1 MMPKDFLKTDVF
13 VSWQPIPEGD
23 SREIDLLSFS
33 MTLSPWWNWPA
44 RTGNVLRWSPSLVS
58 FLEME
63 SRFSFNYCV
72 FQGPRLQPYPAQ
84 NNLGWLP
91 VCQPNCPTPMVG
103 LLLTTGPALQ
113 RRTWLKAHSGFH
125 SWFPLT
131 FSPGKNS
138 FIHSC
143 IHQIIHQTLPS
154 TY

>member
-84 NNLGWLP
+84 NNLGPGSKEDSNRERKDSSAWNWYVPFPITSIPTHAYDMNLKRP
-91 VCQPNCPTPMVG
+91 VHMKTAWCFKPPQQGV
-103 LLLTTGPALQ
+103 
-113 RRTWLKAHSGFH
+113 KH
-125 SWFPLT
+125 
-131 FSPGKNS
+131 
-138 FIHSC
+138 I
-143 IHQIIHQTLPS
+143 
-154 TY
+154 